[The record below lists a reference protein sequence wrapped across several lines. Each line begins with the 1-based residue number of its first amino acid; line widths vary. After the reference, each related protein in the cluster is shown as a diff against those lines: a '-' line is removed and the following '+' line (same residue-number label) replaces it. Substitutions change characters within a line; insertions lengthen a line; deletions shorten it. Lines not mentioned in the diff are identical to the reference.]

1 LWRIDQELYNL
12 TLGNQ
17 FDMDIEIYELLRET
31 DSIERVED
39 SAKICSL
46 FDKIIGH
53 IRTHCIEQ
61 ETVECD
67 LWVRDQIYGISGCQ
81 SSEMQNVI
89 KYGTKDGILDVEI
102 RKRMVVAIEPSPY
115 Y

>member
-1 LWRIDQELYNL
+1 
-12 TLGNQ
+12 
-17 FDMDIEIYELLRET
+17 MDIEIYELLRET

-39 SAKICSL
+39 SARISSL
-46 FDKIIGH
+46 FDKIIEH

-67 LWVRDQIYGISGCQ
+67 LWVRDQIHGISGCQ

-89 KYGTKDGILDVEI
+89 RYGTKEGIPDAEI
-102 RKRMVVAIEPSPY
+102 RKRMVVALEPSPY